1 MLSFDFLQLFCLLV
15 LVFYVGKVKLQA
27 REERNTSLNV
37 EIVSVLSF
45 KNFVVRK
52 VEISFFVYT

>member
-37 EIVSVLSF
+37 EIVSVLYF

>member
-52 VEISFFVYT
+52 VEVSFFFYT